1 MRYIKGE
8 NMKFKALP
16 DNLRN
21 DETSTVSAI
30 GMEDKVNPQ
39 RSIRGYSLKD
49 KGKSHYN
56 YYYLPNFI
64 IICLQV
70 LT

>member
-1 MRYIKGE
+1 MNNYITYV
-8 NMKFKALP
+8 NIYIYIYI

-21 DETSTVSAI
+21 GETSTVSAI

-39 RSIRGYSLKD
+39 RSVSGYSLKD

-56 YYYLPNFI
+56 YYYLPNWI
-64 IICLQV
+64 IIC
-70 LT
+70 